1 MRFRHHD
8 GICNPCRVPD
18 FADDLGYLQLPHLR
32 DDEVLLVLHLTS
44 DFLLYRVSSQEHYK
58 RVLNHLPWY
67 PEKTG
72 WVPGERVRAVPK
84 EGDER
89 AFLYII
95 EACPNGNGA
104 ASTFKEWYLLGKIAI
119 FEEALLRRGGRVTC
133 PSGCVAPRAD
143 NRSGGICN

>member
-58 RVLNHLPWY
+58 MVLNHLPWY

-72 WVPGERVRAVPK
+72 WVPGERVRVVP
-84 EGDER
+84 EESDER
-89 AFLYII
+89 VFLFII
-95 EACPNGNGA
+95 EACPMVMGQPP
-104 ASTFKEWYLLGKIAI
+104 
-119 FEEALLRRGGRVTC
+119 
-133 PSGCVAPRAD
+133 PS
-143 NRSGGICN
+143 RSGTFLVRSRSSKRHFFVGEAE